1 MTLNVIR
8 VAPATKND
16 TTKVEKPADAALSP
30 GHIIIANSTNEFLKH
45 ATDGAGGMVFVADV
59 NILDGVADAYA
70 AGDTVQAYQ
79 PVSGETYQVRA
90 QTGQA
95 LVKDITPLTSDGAG
109 RVRVGVVGTDTIIA
123 YAAETVT
130 TSTNEQLVLVKFK

>member
-8 VAPATKND
+8 VGSATKND
-16 TTKVEKPADAALSP
+16 PIKVEKPADAALSP
-30 GHIIIANSTNEFLKH
+30 GHLIVANSNNEFLKH
-45 ATDGAGGMVFVADV
+45 ATDGKAGMVFVADL
-59 NILDGVADAYA
+59 NMHDNLATAYA

-79 PVSGETYQVRA
+79 PTSGETYQVRA
-90 QTGQA
+90 KSGAA

-109 RVRVGVVGTDTIIA
+109 RVRVGVVGTDEMIC

-130 TSTNEQLVLVKFK
+130 ASANEQLVLVKFK

>member
-16 TTKVEKPADAALSP
+16 PIKGEKPAAAALSP
-30 GHIIIANSTNEFLKH
+30 GHIIIANTDGKVLKH
-45 ATDGAGGMVFVADV
+45 ATDGSGGLIFIADV
-59 NILDGVADAYA
+59 NMLDGVNDAYA
-70 AGDTVQAYQ
+70 AGDTVQYFE
-79 PVSGETYQVRA
+79 PPSGETYQVRA
-90 QTGQA
+90 KTGQA

-130 TSTNEQLVLVKFK
+130 TSANEQLVLVKFQ